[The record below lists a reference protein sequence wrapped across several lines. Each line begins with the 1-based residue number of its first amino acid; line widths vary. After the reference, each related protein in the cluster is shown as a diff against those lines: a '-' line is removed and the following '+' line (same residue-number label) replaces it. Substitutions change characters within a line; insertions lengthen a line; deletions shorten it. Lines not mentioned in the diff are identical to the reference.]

1 MKFLMLA
8 IKYIATTLQ
17 TYFGR
22 KGALAGWKGALADWK
37 GALAGCF
44 CNREF
49 YLYHIACLLRDPS
62 KKKYFD
68 YMFFKEIFQFIFA
81 SLQVLFFCHL
91 LPIWRCFWKN
101 YNKSLILHHLFNSV
115 FIDTVV
121 RLYRIIIWN
130 EFCSTTENRDG
141 TRELNIINTIKDIH
155 R

>member
-22 KGALAGWKGALADWK
+22 KGALAGWKGALAGWK

-81 SLQVLFFCHL
+81 SLQVLFFLPPVAHL
-91 LPIWRCFWKN
+91 A
-101 YNKSLILHHLFNSV
+101 LF
-115 FIDTVV
+115 
-121 RLYRIIIWN
+121 LK
-130 EFCSTTENRDG
+130 
-141 TRELNIINTIKDIH
+141 ELQQVTDFAPFM
-155 R
+155 

>member
-81 SLQVLFFCHL
+81 SLQVLFFATCCPFGAVFERTTTSHWFCTIYLIPFL
-91 LPIWRCFWKN
+91 LIRLSGFIE
-101 YNKSLILHHLFNSV
+101 SSSEMNSV
-115 FIDTVV
+115 VPQK
-121 RLYRIIIWN
+121 
-130 EFCSTTENRDG
+130 TEMEQEN
-141 TRELNIINTIKDIH
+141 
-155 R
+155 

>member
-68 YMFFKEIFQFIFA
+68 YMFLKKFFNLF
-81 SLQVLFFCHL
+81 LQVCKFFYFLPPVAHLALFLKELQQVTDFA
-91 LPIWRCFWKN
+91 P
-101 YNKSLILHHLFNSV
+101 
-115 FIDTVV
+115 FI
-121 RLYRIIIWN
+121 
-130 EFCSTTENRDG
+130 
-141 TRELNIINTIKDIH
+141 
-155 R
+155 

>member
-49 YLYHIACLLRDPS
+49 YLYHIACLLRG
-62 KKKYFD
+62 
-68 YMFFKEIFQFIFA
+68 
-81 SLQVLFFCHL
+81 SL
-91 LPIWRCFWKN
+91 
-101 YNKSLILHHLFNSV
+101 
-115 FIDTVV
+115 
-121 RLYRIIIWN
+121 
-130 EFCSTTENRDG
+130 
-141 TRELNIINTIKDIH
+141 
-155 R
+155 